1 MRASR
6 SEHRVAGVTMTTAK
20 AVATSTTTSNVVSA
34 AAHDTDGSVWRH
46 GALVG
51 KKAAPMCENLLIAL
65 YLTLKPLDLKPNLV
79 SLKRSHTKFVR
90 SPRRQ
95 NERGRPETVVHPGR
109 GQESSV
115 SPSLA
120 LTRPCL
126 SLSRASRLPP
136 LQCSITVFNILSS
149 CLSLSR
155 VSRPY
160 PLDM

>member
-6 SEHRVAGVTMTTAK
+6 SEHSVAGVIVATAK
-20 AVATSTTTSNVVSA
+20 AVATSTTTSNLVST

-46 GALVG
+46 AHMAPLFVG

-115 SPSLA
+115 YP
-120 LTRPCL
+120 PYPY
-126 SLSRASRLPP
+126 SRL
-136 LQCSITVFNILSS
+136 IT
-149 CLSLSR
+149 R
-155 VSRPY
+155 AAYAP
-160 PLDM
+160 

>member
-6 SEHRVAGVTMTTAK
+6 SEHRVAGVTMATAK
-20 AVATSTTTSNVVSA
+20 AVATSTTTSNLVST

-109 GQESSV
+109 GQEKVVPGHPGGLSYIIG
-115 SPSLA
+115 
-120 LTRPCL
+120 TDI
-126 SLSRASRLPP
+126 SLSFASVGCCTTDP
-136 LQCSITVFNILSS
+136 QYSDV
-149 CLSLSR
+149 R
-155 VSRPY
+155 VWR
-160 PLDM
+160 